1 MGSNTPAMS
10 ARALLP
16 DHAAMTPGARFAGA
30 ADVLVD
36 LYSATPRVTRFP
48 RPEASVMSLA
58 ARRQDAGQMSAR
70 VLHRDGE
77 TLLEGLAP
85 GVPLRIYD
93 ASRVVHGAVNIA
105 RGAVSQ
111 LIDVFLA

>member
-1 MGSNTPAMS
+1 MS
-10 ARALLP
+10 ALALLP

-36 LYSATPRVTRFP
+36 LYSTTPRVAGRL

-70 VLHRDGE
+70 VLRRDGE

-85 GVPLRIYD
+85 GAPLRVYYT
-93 ASRVVHGAVNIA
+93 SRVVHGAVGIA
-105 RGAVSQ
+105 RRAVSR
-111 LIDVFLA
+111 LVDVFPA